1 MASLPRLQKD
11 IKKTSFLGNC
21 CVEKFSTSSVCLRM
35 NKVHYRTLSYSEIS
49 NQGRT
54 GFYYFQNHKKVCI
67 FIIFIAD
74 FENSTRHPAIYIYN
88 FNINHIFSIYWGRFY
103 SIYVT
108 HICYRICY
116 ICAGMSW
123 YQYVDV
129 IGTGINYLAANSC

>member
-35 NKVHYRTLSYSEIS
+35 NKVHYRTLSHNEIS

-67 FIIFIAD
+67 FMIFIPD
-74 FENSTRHPAIYIYN
+74 FENSTRHPAIHIILIKIIFLVYN
-88 FNINHIFSIYWGRFY
+88 EVVFTV
-103 SIYVT
+103 YVLHT
-108 HICYRICY
+108 F
-116 ICAGMSW
+116 
-123 YQYVDV
+123 VTEFV
-129 IGTGINYLAANSC
+129 AAAQECLVPVCECH